1 MAVYAE
7 VVVNRS
13 IIQRRRISDDS
24 KNSLELRE
32 LSDTRLK
39 TFHYHIPPHLENSL
53 QPGHLV
59 SVPFRHQQLQGV
71 VIALGNS
78 SPVEKTR
85 PVEAILDSQPLV
97 NATQIDLAR
106 WMAREYLA
114 PLSICLNYFLPPG
127 ANRQPV
133 SVVEVAAN
141 AAPVNLTPLEQAL
154 FIFLKQQKKPVLLE
168 GLEKKV
174 VKSLAK
180 KKLVNIRATLSKPK
194 VGPRM
199 ERSVELLVLPD
210 EFDDVLA
217 LLGRPSKQAAV
228 LRHLMELDDPFPTV
242 AAVKK
247 AVGCT
252 DSPVKALV
260 EKGWLEI
267 LPAQTFVAAKPAKS
281 GRSGVNSQPDLSES
295 CANLLER
302 LQQSGPIL
310 LDALSKEAGALQ
322 TLSEKDLIV
331 QFNEPPRLTLRLLR
345 EDVPEAVIQL
355 RGTQRHAA
363 VLNLLA
369 AEDGPVWIG
378 WIYAQTKATLKTL
391 QDLSR
396 VEAIAFDQ
404 ARRWRDPLA
413 DRVFTLDTPPI
424 LTPEQRVLMDV
435 VLPALGKYGRP
446 FLIHGVTGS
455 GKTEIYLQAIGKVL
469 EQGEEV
475 IFLVP
480 EVMLATQIVQRVQAR
495 FPGKTALWHSALS
508 PGERF
513 DTWERVRQ
521 GDLPVVVGPRS
532 ALFAPLKNLGL
543 IIIDEEHEP
552 AYKQEH
558 PPTFHARDVAIEY
571 ARLKDIP
578 LIMGSATPDVVSYR
592 KAERG
597 EYHLLH
603 LPNRILAHKKHL
615 AVQEMLLSRGAGGQG
630 SRGAGG
636 QVGGGA
642 GEWGAQATNDKGP
655 VLSLSKGQMT
665 EDVVALPLP
674 PVEIVDLREELKSGN
689 RTIFSRALQQGI
701 EKTLKAGEQVILFLN
716 RRGTAT
722 FVNCRDC
729 GYVMVCPQCDT
740 TLTYHAPAQ
749 QMVCH
754 YCGYQSGVPQT
765 CPECHGKRIKYFGLG
780 TERVEAHLRRMFPYA
795 RPIRLDQDTTR
806 RRDSHYTFL
815 QHFVEGRANVMI
827 GTQMVAKGLD
837 LPLVTLVGV
846 ISADT
851 ALYLPEFRAAE
862 RTFQILTQV
871 AGRAGRSPLGGRVIV
886 QTYTPEQPALLA
898 AAEHDYLS
906 FYEDE
911 LRFRYE
917 QGYPPFKRLARLTY
931 SAYGQEKSQAA
942 AQEMANRLRLWVA
955 QQGFPAVQII
965 GPAPMYVQRIRS
977 RYRWQILVRAP
988 NPPQVLGPVPLPL
1001 GWKVDIDPVSLL

>member
-1 MAVYAE
+1 MAAYAKI
-7 VVVNRS
+7 VVNRP
-13 IIQRRRISDDS
+13 IIQRWRVPDGQKS
-24 KNSLELRE
+24 SLELRE
-32 LSDTRLK
+32 LADTRLK
-39 TFHYHIPPHLENSL
+39 TFHYHIPSHLENIL
-53 QPGHLV
+53 EPGHLV

-71 VIALGNS
+71 VIALSDS

-97 NATQIDLAR
+97 SAIQIELAR

-114 PLSICLNYFLPPG
+114 PLSVCLNYFLPPG

-133 SVVEVAAN
+133 TVVEAIADAPAAE
-141 AAPVNLTPLEQAL
+141 LTPLEQAL
-154 FIFLKQQKKPVLLE
+154 LIFLKQQKKPVSLE
-168 GLEKKV
+168 GLEKQV
-174 VKSLAK
+174 VQSLTK
-180 KKLVNIRATLSKPK
+180 KKLVSIRATLSKPK
-194 VGPRM
+194 VGPRV
-199 ERSVELLVLPD
+199 ERSVELLISPD
-210 EFDDVLA
+210 EFDDVLT
-217 LLGRPSKQAAV
+217 LLGYPSSQAAV
-228 LRHLMELDDPFPTV
+228 LRHLVELDDPFPTFK
-242 AAVKK
+242 AVKE

-252 DSPVKALV
+252 DSPVKALA

-267 LPAQTFVAAKPAKS
+267 LPAQTFVAAKPT
-281 GRSGVNSQPDLSES
+281 
-295 CANLLER
+295 ANQSDFPLLDY
-302 LQQSGPIL
+302 LQQTGPTL
-310 LDALSKEAGALQ
+310 LDALSEKADALQ
-322 TLSEKDLIV
+322 VLLEKGLIV
-331 QFNEPPRLTLRLLR
+331 QFDEPSRLTLRLLR
-345 EDVPEAVIQL
+345 ENVPDAVIQL
-355 RGTQRHAA
+355 RRTQRHAA
-363 VLNLLA
+363 VLDLLA
-369 AEDGPVWIG
+369 TEDGPVWIG
-378 WIYAQTKATLKTL
+378 WIYAQTEASLKTL

-396 VEAIAFDQ
+396 VEAIAFDE

-413 DRVFTLDTPPI
+413 DRIFTLDTPPT
-424 LTPEQRVLMDV
+424 LTPEQRALMNV
-435 VLPALGKYGRP
+435 ILPALDKYGNP

-455 GKTEIYLQAIGKVL
+455 GKTEIYLQAIDRMLKQGK
-469 EQGEEV
+469 EV

-521 GDLPVVVGPRS
+521 GDLPIVVGPRS

-558 PPTFHARDVAIEY
+558 APTFHARDLAIEY
-571 ARLKDIP
+571 AKLKDIP

-615 AVQEMLLSRGAGGQG
+615 AVQEMLLSRGVGEQG
-630 SRGAGG
+630 SRGTAS
-636 QVGGGA
+636 
-642 GEWGAQATNDKGP
+642 D
-655 VLSLSKGQMT
+655 KGQMT
-665 EDVVALPLP
+665 NDVVALPLP
-674 PVEIVDLREELKSGN
+674 PVEIVDLREELKAGN
-689 RTIFSRALQQGI
+689 RTMFSRLLQQGI
-701 EKTLKAGEQVILFLN
+701 EETLKAGQQVILFLN

-729 GYVMVCPQCDT
+729 GYVMACPQCDT
-740 TLTYHAPAQ
+740 TLTYHAPNQ

-754 YCGYQSGVPQT
+754 YCGYRSGVPQT

-780 TERVEAHLRRMFPYA
+780 TERVEAALRRRFPYA

-806 RRDSHYTFL
+806 RRGSHYTFL

-906 FYEDE
+906 FYGDE

-931 SAYGQEKSQAA
+931 SAHGQEKSQAA
-942 AQEMANRLRLWVA
+942 AQEMADRLRLWVA
-955 QQGFPAVQII
+955 QQGFPAVEVI
-965 GPAPMYVQRIRS
+965 GPAPTYVQRIRS
-977 RYRWQILVRAP
+977 KYRWQILLRAP
-988 NPPQVLGPVPLPL
+988 NPSQVLGPVPLPL

>member
-1 MAVYAE
+1 P
-7 VVVNRS
+7 
-13 IIQRRRISDDS
+13 
-24 KNSLELRE
+24 
-32 LSDTRLK
+32 LK
-39 TFHYHIPPHLENSL
+39 
-53 QPGHLV
+53 
-59 SVPFRHQQLQGV
+59 
-71 VIALGNS
+71 
-78 SPVEKTR
+78 
-85 PVEAILDSQPLV
+85 
-97 NATQIDLAR
+97 
-106 WMAREYLA
+106 
-114 PLSICLNYFLPPG
+114 
-127 ANRQPV
+127 
-133 SVVEVAAN
+133 
-141 AAPVNLTPLEQAL
+141 
-154 FIFLKQQKKPVLLE
+154 
-168 GLEKKV
+168 GLEKQV
-174 VKSLAK
+174 VHGLAK

-199 ERSVELLVLPD
+199 ERSVELLVSPD

-228 LRHLMELDDPFPTV
+228 LRYLVELDDPFPTV
-242 AAVKK
+242 KAVKE

-252 DSPVKALV
+252 DSPVKALA

-267 LPAQTFVAAKPAKS
+267 LPAQTFVAAKP
-281 GRSGVNSQPDLSES
+281 GDLSS
-295 CANLLER
+295 SNQDAAALLAY
-302 LQQSGPIL
+302 LQQSGPTL
-310 LDALSKEAGALQ
+310 LDALSEKADALQ
-322 TLSEKDLIV
+322 ALLEKDLIV
-331 QFNEPPRLTLRLLR
+331 KFDEPPRLTLRLSR
-345 EDVPEAVIQL
+345 EDAPEALIQL
-355 RGTQRHAA
+355 RRTQRHAA

-391 QDLSR
+391 QDLAR
-396 VEAIAFDQ
+396 VEAIAFDE

-413 DRVFTLDTPPI
+413 NRVFTLDTPPI
-424 LTPEQRVLMDV
+424 LTPEQRDLMDII
-435 VLPALGKYGRP
+435 LPALDRYGAP

-455 GKTEIYLQAIGKVL
+455 GKTEIYLQAIDKTL
-469 EQGEEV
+469 EQGKEV
-475 IFLVP
+475 IFLAP

-513 DTWERVRQ
+513 DTWERARQ
-521 GDLPVVVGPRS
+521 GELPIVVGPRS

-543 IIIDEEHEP
+543 IIVDEEHEP
-552 AYKQEH
+552 AYKQDRV
-558 PPTFHARDVAIEY
+558 PTFHARDLAIQY
-571 ARLKDIP
+571 ARLLNIP

-615 AVQEMLLSRGAGGQG
+615 AVQERLLSRG
-630 SRGAGG
+630 
-636 QVGGGA
+636 V
-642 GEWGAQATNDKGP
+642 GEWGSGGVEGRGARAAKDKGQVTND
-655 VLSLSKGQMT
+655 L
-665 EDVVALPLP
+665 VALPLP
-674 PVEIVDLREELKSGN
+674 SVEIVDLREELKAGN
-689 RTIFSRALQQGI
+689 RTIFSRALQKGI
-701 EKTLKAGEQVILFLN
+701 EETLKAGEQVILFLN

-740 TLTYHAPAQ
+740 TLTYHAPTR

-754 YCGYQSGVPQT
+754 YCGYRSGVPQT
-765 CPECHGKRIKYFGLG
+765 CPECHSKRIKYFGLG

-806 RRDSHYTFL
+806 RRGSHYTFL

-898 AAEHDYLS
+898 AAEHDYLG
-906 FYEDE
+906 FYGDE

-931 SAYGQEKSQAA
+931 SGYGQEKSQAA
-942 AQEMANRLRLWVA
+942 AQEMADRLRLWAA

-965 GPAPMYVQRIRS
+965 GPAPTYVQRIRS
-977 RYRWQILVRAP
+977 KYRWQILLRAP
-988 NPPQVLGPVPLPL
+988 NPPEVLGPVPLPL